1 MEALQ
6 SEMRTS
12 IFKIQKAFW
21 KVEGIFYLKA
31 QFIMT
36 VVHQPR
42 TTFSPG
48 NFIVSFLLHG
58 ITILGYS
65 FPEEDYFSVSNFAS
79 SSFLGQSLQICIA
92 MKQGSFPGIAG
103 CREKSDVC
111 STISV
116 SAHLLLVMNVC
127 TLGCTHPRIRVSCNE
142 TWNQE
147 KLGGFWVSL

>member
-1 MEALQ
+1 
-6 SEMRTS
+6 
-12 IFKIQKAFW
+12 
-21 KVEGIFYLKA
+21 
-31 QFIMT
+31 MT
-36 VVHQPR
+36 FVHQPR

-92 MKQGSFPGIAG
+92 MKQGSFPGIAD

-111 STISV
+111 STISF
-116 SAHLLLVMNVC
+116 SAHLLLIMNVC
-127 TLGCTHPRIRVSCNE
+127 TQGCTHLRIRVSCNE
-142 TWNQE
+142 TQNQE
-147 KLGGFWVSL
+147 KLGWFRVSLQNQNSAQFCLKVC